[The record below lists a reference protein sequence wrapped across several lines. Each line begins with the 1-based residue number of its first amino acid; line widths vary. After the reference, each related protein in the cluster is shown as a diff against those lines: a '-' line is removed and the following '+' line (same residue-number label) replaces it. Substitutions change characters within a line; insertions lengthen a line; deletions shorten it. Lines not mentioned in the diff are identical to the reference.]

1 MSPAPARVDR
11 FEQEDLHIVAESW
24 LIDRYNLSENPNFV
38 EFMQSEVSLVDT
50 LSDTDWNGPE
60 PDYIVRL
67 LPYLREHCQD
77 EDEQLDPTKFRDI
90 LIILNT
96 ISLFYQEDDLGDD
109 EDTKIIYIEMCTKF
123 CEWLITRKDVM
134 EFFNQDKIIE
144 DYEYADTPE
153 SVVKSRRVR
162 FNKNAYLNSI
172 WNKKRKILQKLI
184 SDTFETVEEAESFDF
199 VKLDRIAPWK
209 ETRFSQS
216 LIEWF
221 DLMAISDIKSHFSQ
235 NESYGLFSRGFKRFD
250 EWNPRYRLIIYSS
263 LIRQTY
269 ALNSQTCFMFNKD
282 IILKLRDLIRAGHLC
297 LQDKAIFEEFDNF
310 WVEDLLYDFQ
320 MLSQTSSLFLEQTT
334 IDIFH
339 HCSSMELLRNPDLS
353 WYLHG
358 CFQRSVLTKTCL
370 ALSGIDS
377 EVQRILVQQS
387 RSFYP
392 KFGEVWEDVIPDEY
406 SKSIHINGHQF
417 SNGIGGIINKIT
429 PENGLSAVRRMK
441 EYKSIREQHNKLY
454 DQLGI
459 PTSIPS
465 ITRGR
470 RTNVLF
476 YHQNKDQQKLL
487 AEIEYLPESLNAVM
501 KRFNDSNSVI
511 SAPYLVIITFA
522 HVLQFSQCINSLGSF
537 SNPAI
542 IAKFGDEINH
552 IIGVLDKWG
561 FLSTTSC
568 LADIRDLFRHEDDL
582 GRVGELDTIGRAK
595 VIEIQTRLKEIYDN
609 VLHKSLHFPTVIPP
623 ELSPH
628 FSL

>member
-1 MSPAPARVDR
+1 MSPAPAKVDR
-11 FEQEDLHIVAESW
+11 FEQEDFHIVAESW

-109 EDTKIIYIEMCTKF
+109 ADTKFIYIEMCTKF

-184 SDTFETVEEAESFDF
+184 SDTFQTVEEAESFDF

-353 WYLHG
+353 WHLHG

-370 ALSGIDS
+370 ALSGINS

-417 SNGIGGIINKIT
+417 SYGIGGIINKIT

-552 IIGVLDKWG
+552 IIGVFDKWG
-561 FLSTTSC
+561 FLSTSSC
-568 LADIRDLFRHEDDL
+568 LSDIRDLFRHEDDL
-582 GRVGELDTIGRAK
+582 GRIGGLDTIGRAK